1 LSPGSLSHAGIV
13 RLAMTRKRPPASAV
27 PTTAAD
33 AGSLAAV
40 ELAGLTERELDAES
54 ADWLRR
60 LSAGNGLWRKEA
72 GREFHAQLLRIAL
85 AEVNRRAATAPVTG
99 PELTDIAHQAAG
111 DAMVAILAKLASF
124 RGESRFTGLLM
135 AVAGE

>member
-1 LSPGSLSHAGIV
+1 
-13 RLAMTRKRPPASAV
+13 M
-27 PTTAAD
+27 TAAD
-33 AGSLAAV
+33 ADSLAAV
-40 ELAGLTERELDAES
+40 ELAGPTERELDAES

-85 AEVNRRAATAPVTG
+85 AEVNRRAATTPVTG
-99 PELTDIAHQAAG
+99 PELTDIAHQAVG